1 MSYPPSDTYVPS
13 ARGGAQVPQLVG
25 QRVEAARAY
34 AASAGWTI
42 HVNDVEPATKGQP
55 DGFVL
60 RQVPTAGAVAP
71 TGSVLLVDVGR
82 RRSLGEQYGT
92 PLLGGVAAALA
103 IVAVVFGLLWAGARS
118 DGGSSDGLDVANE
131 RIAELEAQLEAASG
145 DSGELVAEL
154 QRQLDAANVRVG
166 ELEAQV
172 LDLTAQVEQ
181 STATAATLTA
191 ERDALVLERDALT
204 QRVAELEAEIGGITG
219 AVVAMPD
226 VIGQQQ
232 VTVEGFVEDE
242 GLELVVQTVDGAE
255 TEQGDPLPDGTVVLQ
270 LPSPGTPL
278 VAGSVI
284 VITVVAAA
292 P

>member
-1 MSYPPSDTYVPS
+1 MSYPPTDTYAPG

-34 AASAGWTI
+34 ASSAGWTI

-60 RQVPTAGAVAP
+60 RQAPAAGSVAP

-82 RRSLGEQYGT
+82 RRTFGEQYGK

-118 DGGSSDGLDVANE
+118 DGGSSDELDVANA
-131 RIAELEAQLEAASG
+131 RIAELEAQLEVAVG
-145 DSGELVAEL
+145 DSGELLVGL
-154 QRQLDAANVRVG
+154 QGQLDAANQRIA
-166 ELEAQV
+166 ELDAQV
-172 LDLTAQVEQ
+172 ADLFTQVEQ
-181 STATAATLTA
+181 AAAAAATITA
-191 ERDALVLERDALT
+191 ERDALVTERDLLT
-204 QRVAELEAEIGGITG
+204 QRVAELDAELGGITG

-226 VIGQQQ
+226 LSGQQQ
-232 VTVEGFVEDE
+232 VTVEAFAETE
-242 GLELVVQTVDGAE
+242 ELEIVVQTVDGAE

-270 LPSPGTPL
+270 LPEPGTPL

-284 VITVVAAA
+284 VITVVAPA

>member
-1 MSYPPSDTYVPS
+1 MSYPPTDTYAPG

-34 AASAGWTI
+34 ASSAGWTI

-60 RQVPTAGAVAP
+60 RQVPTAGSVAP

-82 RRSLGEQYGT
+82 RRTFGEQYGK

-118 DGGSSDGLDVANE
+118 DGGSSDELDVANA
-131 RIAELEAQLEAASG
+131 RIDELEAQLEVAVG
-145 DSGELVAEL
+145 DSGELLVGL
-154 QRQLDAANVRVG
+154 QGQLDAADQRIA
-166 ELEAQV
+166 ELDAQAA
-172 LDLTAQVEQ
+172 DLLTQVEQ
-181 STATAATLTA
+181 AAAAAATITA
-191 ERDALVLERDALT
+191 ERDALVAERDLLT
-204 QRVAELEAEIGGITG
+204 QRVAELEAELGGITG

-226 VIGQQQ
+226 LLGQQQ
-232 VTVEGFVEDE
+232 VTVEAFAETE
-242 GLELVVQTVDGAE
+242 ELEVVVQTVDGAE

-270 LPSPGTPL
+270 LPEPGTPL

-284 VITVVAAA
+284 VITVVAPA